1 MSVPSAAVS
10 SLAEPASSESL
21 TVAVIIPC
29 LNESATVSKVV
40 ADFRAALPAARI
52 IVVDNMSTDGT
63 ADLARAAGAAVVVE
77 SRRGKGYALIRG
89 FQACRDA
96 EYVVM
101 VDGDDTYPAQE
112 VDKLLAALAGGADMA
127 IGTRLLSREDGALSR
142 SHSIGNHLFIWLVR
156 VLFGVRTSDLFS
168 GYRAL
173 TRRFVDLSALVAQGF
188 EVETEMSMQALVH
201 GFQVAEVP
209 VRYRSRPVR
218 SASKLNAAR
227 DGYRIL
233 IAVIAFFRDYRP
245 LTFFGALGAMF
256 FLLSGLA
263 GWPVVTEYL
272 RTGLVFRLPLA
283 VLAVGLGLL
292 GAMSLIG
299 GLILSSINRRS
310 AELAAL
316 LSRR

>member
-29 LNESATVSKVV
+29 LNESATVSKVEE
-40 ADFRAALPAARI
+40 DFRAALPAARI

-96 EYVVM
+96 DYVVM
-101 VDGDDTYPAQE
+101 VDGDDTYPAQD
-112 VDKLLAALAGGADMA
+112 VDKLLAALTSGADMA
-127 IGTRLLSREDGALSR
+127 IGTRLLSPEDGALSR

-188 EVETEMSMQALVH
+188 EIETEISMQALAH

-245 LTFFGALGAMF
+245 LTFFGALGGMF

-263 GWPVVTEYL
+263 GWPVVAEYL

-299 GLILSSINRRS
+299 GLILSSINRRA